1 MRTEKKI
8 FRLGEKNHLGGPF
21 RGLGRAFLIPYLIS
35 SSQKAS
41 E

>member
-8 FRLGEKNHLGGPF
+8 FRLGEKNHLRAPF
-21 RGLGRAFLIPYLIS
+21 GVLGRAFLILYLIS